1 MSTTLGQLRV
11 RLLKHPI
18 GAGVDRVLLDGA
30 INDAIQEI
38 LERHDWQRLI
48 VEGSLQTVAI
58 YDTGTLA
65 LTNGLNTVSI
75 TGGTFT
81 AAMTG
86 RKIRPT
92 GRNENYTFTYAS
104 ASTGTLDRVYE
115 GDTDTAASFRMFQNV
130 FELAANCDYVES
142 LRHPS
147 SIKDLDQVGREW
159 LDNRDPA
166 RLIFGDPRYFTS
178 FQDSDDATPLTQIEL
193 HPIPEAAKGM
203 PVRYRVKVVKLS
215 ATTDKLPEWMSE
227 RAVFRG
233 ALMNL
238 AELSGADIAA
248 LKVQFEGA
256 ISDLIRKDV
265 LATETQAIEM
275 HERYTR
281 HRAARALGDDD
292 NADLIFDLWN
302 SEG

>member
-92 GRNENYTFTYAS
+92 GRNENYTFTYPS
-104 ASTGTLDRVYE
+104 DST
-115 GDTDTAASFRMFQNV
+115 
-130 FELAANCDYVES
+130 
-142 LRHPS
+142 
-147 SIKDLDQVGREW
+147 
-159 LDNRDPA
+159 
-166 RLIFGDPRYFTS
+166 
-178 FQDSDDATPLTQIEL
+178 
-193 HPIPEAAKGM
+193 
-203 PVRYRVKVVKLS
+203 
-215 ATTDKLPEWMSE
+215 
-227 RAVFRG
+227 
-233 ALMNL
+233 
-238 AELSGADIAA
+238 
-248 LKVQFEGA
+248 
-256 ISDLIRKDV
+256 
-265 LATETQAIEM
+265 
-275 HERYTR
+275 
-281 HRAARALGDDD
+281 
-292 NADLIFDLWN
+292 
-302 SEG
+302 